1 MDRKTNEIDEPVII
15 ETANGKLAGA
25 RRAGILSFKGI
36 PFAAPPI
43 GPLRWRMPE
52 PPLPWAG
59 VRDATLFGT
68 ICPQAPTQLES
79 LMGSTIGEQSEDCLY
94 LNVWT
99 PGCDDAKRPV
109 MVWIHGGAFVIGA
122 GSQGIYNGRHLAARD
137 VVVVTI
143 NYRLGAFGFL
153 DMTDATDGK
162 LPGTGNEGLADQILA
177 LDWVKRNIA
186 VFGGDPANVTIFG
199 ESAGG
204 MSIGALLG
212 CAPAL
217 ELLHKAIPQS
227 GGAHIGHDRERA
239 SRAGR
244 AILEEMGLSAS
255 DSARALDAPYGAIV
269 KAQIAVLADSRDGK
283 DARKLGRLPFQPVID
298 GTLLPVRPIDAV
310 RAGSAAG
317 IAMLAGTMRE
327 EWKLFSAAD
336 PRLRLMT
343 AKGFTQRVTRLAKEE
358 AAAVLAAYANGSA
371 FERFN
376 AVMTDK
382 SFTVPAIR
390 LAEAQ
395 NARAPVYLY
404 RFDWRSPFLGGIMG
418 SCHALE
424 LGFVFG
430 THAEKLVGT
439 FFGTGP
445 VAEALSHAT
454 TDAWTAF
461 AKTGNPATAAT
472 GAWPR
477 YDSASRQTMIF
488 GDGPPHLA
496 ATPDETRLRAWDKV
510 PERKLGP

>member
-1 MDRKTNEIDEPVII
+1 MDRKTDEIDATVTV
-15 ETANGKLAGA
+15 ETASGRLAGT
-25 RRAGILSFKGI
+25 RKAGILSFKGI
-36 PFAAPPI
+36 PFATPPV
-43 GPLRWRMPE
+43 GQLRWRMPE
-52 PPLPWAG
+52 PNAPWAG
-59 VRDATLFGT
+59 VRDATIFAP

-79 LMGSTIGEQSEDCLY
+79 LMGAAIAEQSEDCLY

-122 GSQGIYNGRHLAARD
+122 GSQGIYNGKHIAARD

-153 DMTDATDGK
+153 DMADATDGM
-162 LPGTGNEGLADQILA
+162 LPGTGNEGLSDQILA

-204 MSIGALLG
+204 MSIGALLA
-212 CAPAL
+212 CRPAQGL
-217 ELLHKAIPQS
+217 FHKAIPQS
-227 GGAHIGHDRERA
+227 GAAHIGHDRDRA
-239 SRAGR
+239 ARAGR
-244 AILEEMGLSAS
+244 AILEELGLSVGDAS
-255 DSARALDAPYGAIV
+255 RALDAPHGAII
-269 KAQIAVLADSRDGK
+269 KAQIGVLADSRDGR
-283 DARKLGRLPFQPVID
+283 DARKLGRLPFQPVVD
-298 GTLLPVRPIDAV
+298 GTLLSGAPIDAL

-317 IAMLAGTMRE
+317 ISILTGTMRE
-327 EWKLFSAAD
+327 EWKLFTAAD

-343 AKGFTQRVTRLAKEE
+343 SKGFSERVTRLAKEH
-358 AAAVLAAYANGSA
+358 APDVLAAYTSGSP

-395 NARAPVYLY
+395 APRAPVYVY

-424 LGFVFG
+424 LGFLFG
-430 THAEKLVGT
+430 THKEKLAGA

-445 VAEALSHAT
+445 VAEALSRAT
-454 TDAWTAF
+454 IDAWTAF
-461 AKTGNPATAAT
+461 AKTGDPSTAST

-488 GDGPPHLA
+488 GDGAPHLA
-496 ATPDETRLRAWDKV
+496 ATPDESRLRAWDKL

>member
-1 MDRKTNEIDEPVII
+1 MDRKTDEIDATVTV
-15 ETANGKLAGA
+15 ETASGRLAGT
-25 RRAGILSFKGI
+25 RKAGILSFKGI
-36 PFAAPPI
+36 PFATPPV
-43 GPLRWRMPE
+43 GQLRWRMPE
-52 PPLPWAG
+52 PNAPWAG
-59 VRDATLFGT
+59 VRDATIFAP

-79 LMGSTIGEQSEDCLY
+79 LMGAAIAEQSEDCLY

-99 PGCDDAKRPV
+99 PGCDDAKRSV

-122 GSQGIYNGRHLAARD
+122 GSQGIYNGKHIAARD

-153 DMTDATDGK
+153 DMADATDGM
-162 LPGTGNEGLADQILA
+162 LPGTGNEGLSDQILA

-204 MSIGALLG
+204 MSIGALLA
-212 CAPAL
+212 CRPAQGL
-217 ELLHKAIPQS
+217 FHKAIPQS
-227 GGAHIGHDRERA
+227 GAAHIGHDRDRA
-239 SRAGR
+239 ARAGR
-244 AILEEMGLSAS
+244 AILEELGLSVGDAS
-255 DSARALDAPYGAIV
+255 RALDAPHGAII
-269 KAQIAVLADSRDGK
+269 KAQIGVLADSRDGR
-283 DARKLGRLPFQPVID
+283 DARKLGRLPFQPVVD
-298 GTLLPVRPIDAV
+298 GTLLSGAPIDAL

-317 IAMLAGTMRE
+317 ISILTGTMRE
-327 EWKLFSAAD
+327 EWKLFTAAD

-343 AKGFTQRVTRLAKEE
+343 SKGFSERVTRLAKEH
-358 AAAVLAAYANGSA
+358 APDVLAAYTSGSP

-395 NARAPVYLY
+395 APRAPVYVY

-424 LGFVFG
+424 LGFLFG
-430 THAEKLVGT
+430 THKEKLAGA

-445 VAEALSHAT
+445 VAEALSRAT
-454 TDAWTAF
+454 IDAWTAF
-461 AKTGNPATAAT
+461 AKTGDPSTAST

-488 GDGPPHLA
+488 GDGAPHLA
-496 ATPDETRLRAWDKV
+496 ATPDESRLRAWDKL